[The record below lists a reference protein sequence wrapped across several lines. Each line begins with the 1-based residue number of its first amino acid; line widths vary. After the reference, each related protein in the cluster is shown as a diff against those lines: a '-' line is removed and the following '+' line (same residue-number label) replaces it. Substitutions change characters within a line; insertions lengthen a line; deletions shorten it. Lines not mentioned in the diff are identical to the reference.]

1 MSSFSRLLPLLLLC
15 FFACKKQD
23 GGPHPQT
30 PYEPVKYPV
39 GQPSGAALVKT
50 IGAEGG
56 SIETPDGAF
65 RLTVPAGAVDAATAF
80 SVQPVENTLKA
91 NGPTS
96 YRLLPEGIAFKKP
109 VTITL
114 SYAGADLRGTAPE
127 LLSLVY
133 QDEEGYFHQ
142 ASATTVNQNTQ
153 KLSVQTT
160 HFSDWTWCEMMNIYT
175 DKTALKPGESTELI
189 LKYYNGYSG
198 NTKLADPRLGT
209 LQEYN
214 VTRSVD
220 GVKWRLAAGG
230 GSIQPA
236 AARCTYKA
244 PASVPA
250 VNPALVSV
258 SVPTLSP
265 VTGDFSIETILTI
278 SIAVLEDEYI
288 TYTVDGVTHV
298 NEPDEEFG
306 ISMRPSKSFSI
317 WANMTSGDGITMLVH
332 GDLSAGSYPFGHGD
346 YKAYID
352 VRIGEGDPFF
362 SLTHACDMC
371 DETQSPGA
379 ITISKVGGVGDYVEG
394 EFSGTVWRQGISGAP
409 GHPIKGKFRVK
420 REPW

>member
-1 MSSFSRLLPLLLLC
+1 MSSFFRLFLLIALS
-15 FFACKKQD
+15 FYACKKPAV
-23 GGPHPQT
+23 GPHSQT
-30 PYEPVKYPV
+30 PSEPVKYPV
-39 GQPSGAALVKT
+39 GQPAGAALVKT

-56 SIETPDGAF
+56 RIETPDGAF
-65 RLTVPAGAVDAATAF
+65 LLSVPAGAVATPTTF
-80 SVQPVENTLKA
+80 TVQPVENTFKEG
-91 NGPTS
+91 GPTA
-96 YRLLPEGIAFKKP
+96 YRLLPEGVTFQKP

-114 SYAGADLRGTAPE
+114 SYAGADLTGTAPE
-127 LLSLVY
+127 MLSLVY
-133 QDEEGYFHQ
+133 QDDEGYFHQ
-142 ASATTVNQNTQ
+142 ASATTVHKNTQ

-160 HFSDWTWCEMMNIYT
+160 HFSDWTWCEMMNIYA
-175 DKTALKPGESTELI
+175 DKTALKPGESAELI

-198 NTKLADPRLGT
+198 NTKLADPRLGK

-214 VTRSVD
+214 VTGSVN
-220 GVKWRLAAGG
+220 GLKWRLAAGG

-244 PASVPA
+244 PATVPA

-265 VTGDFSIETILTI
+265 VTADFSIETILTI
-278 SIAVLEDEYI
+278 SIAVLEDEYV

-298 NEPDEEFG
+298 NQPADEFG
-306 ISMRPSKSFSI
+306 ITMRPSESFSI

-332 GDLSAGSYPFGHGD
+332 GDMAVGSYPFGHDD
-346 YKAYID
+346 YEAYID

-379 ITISKVGGVGDYVEG
+379 ITLSKVGAVGDYVEG

-409 GHPIKGKFRVK
+409 GHPIKGKFKVK
-420 REPW
+420 REP